1 MVSRWGSW
9 PQRSCNCHWTSE
21 DSLQS
26 RLQSCKEKRAWQN
39 ALSLLGWAFYTR
51 ENLHETNFNAAG
63 SACSQKNWMFALHLM
78 AKRPDTASRNIA
90 IAASTKAGSWRL
102 GLLVVSTMQDS
113 TVRAN
118 LISYN
123 SAAGSVE
130 WAMAMWLTGRM
141 GQPGKDRQWATGSI
155 STATFNIDKRDV
167 VGLNAVLTAA
177 GNNWSQAMLLLA
189 RAPCARL
196 QVNIRCFTGAL
207 SVCERT
213 TFWQRAINVLGLTY
227 QVNLHD
233 NGVARSDI
241 APDKKSMSTLISAC
255 GKGFQ
260 WELASTLLMRD
271 LPGRS
276 ILPDAIVFSTAINA
290 CKDGTERWGVALGMF
305 TCLMAMKQFFR
316 TPEDMASAY
325 QVTMSSCRPRWQ
337 LSLFFLQMM
346 GTARVFKSGKLGD
359 EACWN
364 AAVSACD
371 AGNMW
376 QKAVQLSLFGHCQR
390 NLIGMN
396 SAISACSAPASQWEV
411 AVELQVLQVQDSI
424 PIDTWQEISVWFFRL
439 FLPVSCSFSIALM
452 HSPHPWPQVKSS
464 GWSDLQFSSFS
475 LCRCGAVE
483 LWHHFTW
490 QDEEPEGAT
499 QWSKSKSCFECW

>member
-177 GNNWSQAMLLLA
+177 GNNWSQAMSLLA

-439 FLPVSCSFSIALM
+439 FLRVSCSFSIALM

-464 GWSDLQFSSFS
+464 G
-475 LCRCGAVE
+475 
-483 LWHHFTW
+483 
-490 QDEEPEGAT
+490 
-499 QWSKSKSCFECW
+499 